1 MSIPPQQSQVS
12 CFSSIWSLMF
22 WKVPPLSF
30 EYQHLFVYEGV
41 SLFSFQLDLSFLKR
55 AWGQHGILGIGRGQE
70 TVKCFVFLLFLKT
83 ETLIWNTNWDTVPG
97 LFQSFSRCKRFT
109 LWWQKCFAKG
119 ISGHRKIKLLYTETF
134 LSKHL
139 RSFYFATVSSRFL
152 KTSWQLLQ

>member
-1 MSIPPQQSQVS
+1 MFFIHLITHVLKGPSAVIWVS
-12 CFSSIWSLMF
+12 AP
-22 WKVPPLSF
+22 V
-30 EYQHLFVYEGV
+30 VYEGV

-55 AWGQHGILGIGRGQE
+55 AWGQHGILGVGIGRGQV
-70 TVKCFVFLLFLKT
+70 TVMCFVFLLFLNN

-119 ISGHRKIKLLYTETF
+119 ISGHRKIKLLYMETF

-139 RSFYFATVSSRFL
+139 RSFFATVSSCFL
-152 KTSWQLLQ
+152 KTSLLIFQ